1 MNTLDFII
9 IIIILGAILYGFSKG
24 FIKTLYSMLSLI
36 IAFGVTYYLYPIMTK
51 FVITQT
57 TIHENLSLKIAESFN
72 FSEIFMG
79 LVGKEEQ
86 YQAIN
91 LLNVPNVLKMLLK
104 ENNNT
109 EGFNRVGATS
119 FDQYVSGMLANIVL
133 NILIFIAL
141 FIIVIILMA
150 VIINILDL
158 IAKLPFL
165 NMTNKLAGSIL
176 GVGLGSIIVILFI
189 GIISLLITV
198 TNNQE
203 LVRLVDESV
212 IAGYIYENNPIIHY
226 LDQASIFMLWAFKQF
241 S

>member
-9 IIIILGAILYGFSKG
+9 VIILLGAILYGFSKG
-24 FIKTLYSMLSLI
+24 FIKTLYSMLSLV

-57 TIHENLSLKIAESFN
+57 TIHENLSQKIAESFDFN
-72 FSEIFMG
+72 EIFMG

-109 EGFNRVGATS
+109 EGFSRVGATT
-119 FDQYVSGMLANIVL
+119 FDGYVSGMLANVVL
-133 NILIFIAL
+133 NILIFIVL
-141 FIIVIILMA
+141 FIVVIILLA
-150 VIINILDL
+150 ILVNVLDI

-165 NMTNKLAGSIL
+165 NITNKLAGSIL
-176 GVGLGSIIVILFI
+176 GLGLGSIIIILFI
-189 GIISLLITV
+189 GIMSLMITV
-198 TNNQE
+198 TNNPE
-203 LVRLVDESV
+203 LVRLVDESI
-212 IAGYIYENNPIIHY
+212 IAGYIYEYNPIIHY
-226 LDQASIFMLWAFKQF
+226 LDKASIFIGWRQN
-241 S
+241 